1 MKTKGLV
8 KDPLNL
14 VVAGVAGQGNVVISQ
29 MLGNAL
35 VSAGYKIVFGQS
47 FGSNQR
53 GGSVRNYLRISE
65 EVMYSPIV
73 PTGKADIIVSM
84 EPVEAL
90 RMLTDFG
97 NPSVVTLLNPRVLS
111 ARNSTIDMAALLDNI
126 RKLSAR
132 LITIEATEE
141 ALKLGNSMLANI
153 ILVGA
158 IIGIGLL
165 PVTKDAIIADL
176 KERFPRAVDMN
187 LRALDRGLELVRGQ
201 NNNWI

>member
-1 MKTKGLV
+1 LSRRQLV
-8 KDPLNL
+8 EDPLNL
-14 VVAGVAGQGNVVISQ
+14 VVTGVAGQGNVVISQ

-35 VSAGYKIVFGQS
+35 VSAGYKVVFGQS

-73 PTGKADIIVSM
+73 PAGNADIIVSM

-97 NPSVVTLLNPRVLS
+97 NPSVITLLNPRVLS
-111 ARNSTIDMAALLDNI
+111 ARNSTIDMAVLLDNI

-132 LITIEATEE
+132 LITIEATGE
-141 ALKLGNSMLANI
+141 ALKLGNSMLGNI

-187 LRALDRGLELVRGQ
+187 LRALDRGLELVRGR
-201 NNNWI
+201 

>member
-73 PTGKADIIVSM
+73 PAGNADIIVSM

-97 NPSVVTLLNPRVLS
+97 NPSVITLLNPRVLS

-187 LRALDRGLELVRGQ
+187 LRALDRGLELVRGR
-201 NNNWI
+201 